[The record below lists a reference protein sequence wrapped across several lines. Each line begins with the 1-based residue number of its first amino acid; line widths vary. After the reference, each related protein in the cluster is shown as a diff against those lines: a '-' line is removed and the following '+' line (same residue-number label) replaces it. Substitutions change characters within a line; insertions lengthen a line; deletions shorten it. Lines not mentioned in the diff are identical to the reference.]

1 MVLMSEKKARWS
13 VAASV
18 PKGLTGDGAAAEA
31 ARQIDPDVVAAY
43 PITPQTE
50 TVERF
55 AEFVAD
61 GKVTSE
67 FVAVESEHSALS
79 ACCGSAAAGARTWTA
94 TASQGLALMHEIL
107 FIAAGQR
114 LPIVMTVV
122 NRNISAPIN
131 IHCDHSDAMASRE
144 CGWVQLFCH
153 DAQEVYDTTIQAVRI
168 AERSD
173 VFLPV
178 MVCLDG
184 FITSHDMERVET
196 LPDALVK
203 EFVGEYNAPYNLLD
217 AENPT
222 SAGMLAGPPYL
233 FEHKVG
239 QYDAMIAAKQAI
251 VDVADE
257 YAELSGR
264 SYGLIESYGMED
276 AEVAIVAMSTGAGT
290 ARVAAE
296 RARANG
302 IKAGV
307 VRVRSFRP
315 FPTEELLKELAGT
328 KVVAVLDRAA
338 SPGATGAPLFQDVRT
353 ALYDVP
359 NRPKVVNYVFGLGG
373 RDLTVD
379 MVTDVFERLATENV
393 AEQQYLGVRR

>member
-1 MVLMSEKKARWS
+1 MSVKKSARWT
-13 VAASV
+13 VAPSV
-18 PKGLTGDGAAAEA
+18 PNGLTGDGAAAEA
-31 ARQIDPDVVAAY
+31 FRQIDPDVVAAY

-50 TVERF
+50 MVERF

-61 GKVTSE
+61 GLVNTE

-79 ACCGSAAAGARTWTA
+79 ACCGSAAAGARSITA
-94 TASQGLALMHEIL
+94 TASQGLALMHEVL

-131 IHCDHSDAMASRE
+131 IHCDHSDVMASRE
-144 CGWVQLFCH
+144 CGWIQLFCH

-196 LPDALVK
+196 IPDAKVK
-203 EFVGEYNAPYNLLD
+203 EFCGEYNAPYNLLD
-217 AENPT
+217 AENPV
-222 SAGMLAGPPYL
+222 SAGMLAGPPHL
-233 FEHKVG
+233 FEHKVA
-239 QYDAMIAAKQAI
+239 QYDAMVAAKKAI
-251 VDVADE
+251 VDVANE

-264 SYGLIESYGMED
+264 DYGLIESYGMED
-276 AEVAIVAMSTGAGT
+276 ADFAIVAMSTGAGT

-296 RARANG
+296 RARAKG
-302 IKAGV
+302 VKAGV
-307 VRVRSFRP
+307 IRVRSFRP
-315 FPTEELLKELAGT
+315 FPTEEIVKELAGT

-338 SPGATGAPLFQDVRT
+338 SPGGTGAPLFQDIRT
-353 ALYDVP
+353 ALYDQP
-359 NRPKVVNYVFGLGG
+359 KRPKVVNYVFGLGG

-379 MVTDVFERLATENV
+379 MVSDVFERLATESV
-393 AEQQYLGVRR
+393 AEQQYLGVRQ

>member
-1 MVLMSEKKARWS
+1 MSDTKTARWTI
-13 VAASV
+13 APSV

-31 ARQIDPDVVAAY
+31 ARQINPDVVAAY

-55 AEFVAD
+55 AEYVAD
-61 GKVTSE
+61 GLVTTE

-144 CGWVQLFCH
+144 CGWIQIFCH
-153 DAQEVYDTTIQAVRI
+153 DAQEVYDSTIQAFRI

-196 LPDALVK
+196 LPDEKVR

-217 AENPT
+217 AENPV
-222 SAGMLAGPPYL
+222 SAGMLAGPPHL
-233 FEHKVG
+233 FEHKVA
-239 QYDAMIAAKQAI
+239 QYDAMKTAKQAI
-251 VDVADE
+251 VEVANE
-257 YAELSGR
+257 YAELAGR
-264 SYGLIESYGMED
+264 SYGLTESYLMDD

-290 ARVAAE
+290 ARVAAD
-296 RARANG
+296 RARAKG

-315 FPTEELLKELAGT
+315 FPTEEVVAALNGK

-338 SPGATGAPLFQDVRT
+338 SPGATGAPLFQDIRT
-353 ALYDVP
+353 AMYDAP
-359 NRPKVVNYVFGLGG
+359 ARPKLVNYVFGLGG
-373 RDLTVD
+373 RDLTVET
-379 MVTDVFERLATENV
+379 VTDVFERLATENV
-393 AEQQYLGVRR
+393 AESQYLGVRQ